1 MTVPFEAMKEVPIR
15 DVAEALGVELR
26 RGNWG
31 NCPIHGE
38 KTPSFHL
45 LPDRGRFHCFGCGA
59 DGDGTDL
66 VMEVQGLGWADT
78 IRWFESEFGIDGSS
92 RRARVPKRRVD
103 ARSKAWAAPRPPDEI
118 LELPAGRW
126 EAYRGRAPRWLL
138 RRGLTVETCRA
149 RDLGHDDETLRA
161 LWPIRDRDQVLR
173 GVAGRL
179 YAEGC
184 LRCGD
189 PLKPRRTCAS
199 CGYQQPP
206 KWLYTIG
213 FDRRL
218 FMYGED
224 AITLGG
230 AAVLVEG
237 KIDRDMLSQAG
248 VKNVLATLGAE
259 FSVQHARNVVRWFDR
274 VTVFADGDDAGRKMA
289 ATWKEHVGRRMPVRT
304 IDTPDG
310 EDPGSLPIE
319 KSIELIDG

>member
-1 MTVPFEAMKEVPIR
+1 MSVPFEAMKEVPIR
-15 DVAEALGVELR
+15 AVAEALGVELR

-45 LPDRGRFHCFGCGA
+45 LPNRGRYHCFGCGA
-59 DGDGTDL
+59 DGDGLDL
-66 VMEVQGLGWADT
+66 AMEVHGFGYADA
-78 IRWFESEFGIDGSS
+78 IRWFEDEFGIDGSA
-92 RRARVPKRRVD
+92 RAHVPKRRQD
-103 ARSKAWAAPRPPDEI
+103 ARAKAWAAPRPAKEV
-118 LELPAGRW
+118 LELPLGRW
-126 EAYRGRAPRWLL
+126 EAYRGRVPAWTVG
-138 RRGLTVETCRA
+138 RGIAVEMCRE
-149 RDLGHDDETLRA
+149 RDLGHDPETLRA
-161 LWPIRDRDQVLR
+161 LWPIRDHRQVLR

-189 PLKPRRTCAS
+189 PLKPRRACPS

-224 AITLGG
+224 VATHGG
-230 AAVLVEG
+230 GAVLVEG
-237 KIDRDMLSQAG
+237 KLDRDVLSQAG
-248 VKNVLATLGAE
+248 VPNVLATLGTE
-259 FSVQHARNVVRWFDR
+259 FSIEHARKIVAWFDR
-274 VTVFADGDDAGRKMA
+274 VTIFADGDDAGRKMA
-289 ATWKEHVGRRMPVRT
+289 ATWKEHVGRKIPVRT

-310 EDPGSLPIE
+310 EDPGSLPIAE
-319 KSIELIDG
+319 SIALIDA